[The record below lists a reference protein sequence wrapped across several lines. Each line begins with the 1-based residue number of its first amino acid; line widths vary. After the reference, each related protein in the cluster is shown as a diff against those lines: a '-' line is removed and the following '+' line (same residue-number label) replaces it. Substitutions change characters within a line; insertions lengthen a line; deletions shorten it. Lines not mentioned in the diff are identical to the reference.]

1 MTHQFSNMTNKYQ
14 KAVPGIL
21 RFPLWFVKITV
32 IRLFVANFVQLF
44 QLGHFSCHFSST
56 KLFHLGLENLFEV
69 FVDVVVLLEVFLES
83 GKLFFV

>member
-1 MTHQFSNMTNKYQ
+1 MTHQISNMTNNYR
-14 KAVPGIL
+14 KAIPGIL
-21 RFPLWFVKITV
+21 RFPLWLVKITM

-44 QLGHFSCHFSST
+44 QLGHFSCHFSPA
-56 KLFHLGLENLFEV
+56 KLFHLCLENLFEV

>member
-1 MTHQFSNMTNKYQ
+1 MTYQFSNMTNKYR

-21 RFPLWFVKITV
+21 RFPLWLVEITV

-44 QLGHFSCHFSST
+44 QLSHFSCHFSST
-56 KLFHLGLENLFEV
+56 KLFHLCLENLFEV

-83 GKLFFV
+83 GQLFFV